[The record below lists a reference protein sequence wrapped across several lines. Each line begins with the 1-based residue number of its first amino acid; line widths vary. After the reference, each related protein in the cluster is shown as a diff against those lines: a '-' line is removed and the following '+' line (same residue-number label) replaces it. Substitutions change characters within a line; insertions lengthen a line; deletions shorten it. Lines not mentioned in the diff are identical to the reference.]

1 LRLTAGLAKLGFETL
16 VRKPENRV
24 WHLLNVLTPA
34 GVNDAELRNGLLQNY
49 NIDVAGGIG
58 KMAGKMLRIG
68 IMGPL
73 ATSEKVDYLLEA
85 LAASM

>member
-1 LRLTAGLAKLGFETL
+1 
-16 VRKPENRV
+16 
-24 WHLLNVLTPA
+24 
-34 GVNDAELRNGLLQNY
+34 
-49 NIDVAGGIG
+49 
-58 KMAGKMLRIG
+58 MAGKMLRIG

>member
-1 LRLTAGLAKLGFETL
+1 
-16 VRKPENRV
+16 
-24 WHLLNVLTPA
+24 
-34 GVNDAELRNGLLQNY
+34 
-49 NIDVAGGIG
+49 
-58 KMAGKMLRIG
+58 LRIG